1 MPQISSDDIAA
12 DRRTTPPLRPKTAR
26 PRSPFAAGAD
36 PRAEGG
42 SLPGRAAPFRPSPH
56 PLANR
61 LARALWGVAWAIL
74 FRPSPR
80 IFNGWRRTLLRF
92 FGGRIGRGVVLRP
105 SARIW
110 APWNLEMGPY
120 STLGDQVDCYSADAI
135 RIGATRR
142 SANMAFCAPQAT
154 IPTRPT

>member
-1 MPQISSDDIAA
+1 
-12 DRRTTPPLRPKTAR
+12 
-26 PRSPFAAGAD
+26 
-36 PRAEGG
+36 
-42 SLPGRAAPFRPSPH
+42 
-56 PLANR
+56 
-61 LARALWGVAWAIL
+61 VAWTIL

-120 STLGDQVDCYSADAI
+120 STLGDQVDCYSVDAI
-135 RIGATRR
+135 RIGAYATVSQYGFLCASSHDPDSPDMTLTTAPIVIGDHALAGRGRVHRARR
-142 SANMAFCAPQAT
+142 GHQRRRGGRRAIARVQGCSVMDDCGGKPRADH
-154 IPTRPT
+154 